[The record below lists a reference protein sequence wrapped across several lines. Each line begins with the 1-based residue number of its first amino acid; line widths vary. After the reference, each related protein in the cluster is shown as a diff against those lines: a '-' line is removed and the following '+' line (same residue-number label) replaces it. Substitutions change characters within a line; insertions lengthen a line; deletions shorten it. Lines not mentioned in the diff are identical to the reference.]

1 MNVVLT
7 VIEIL
12 LYNLALLVLLIVLIL
27 ALILF
32 FMIKHK
38 RNIDETRNFIKELF
52 DRILTWNERWIPD
65 GLDKWEEEISQDG
78 GCQKVSFRD
87 FLKSCGFSFILS
99 DKYSAYWGDLQSV
112 ELKGVKVETENYS
125 FSVKKLIHKDR
136 QLTLM
141 CKIEGSHDQKPPRI
155 NKNGG
160 KIKIYGRELNV
171 EIFPLEDEDT
181 THIISVNQPLGN
193 NEISY
198 GTEISIICK
207 LNKNDSIDNIIEVPP
222 FEVPEVT
229 VPTQVSDVFSKSNYL
244 LFCALGGFNF
254 IALIAV
260 FMISLLLIIS
270 WKVLPF
276 VIVTSVIFILLS
288 VKLNMK
294 LFGVI
299 YNSLRS

>member
-1 MNVVLT
+1 
-7 VIEIL
+7 
-12 LYNLALLVLLIVLIL
+12 
-27 ALILF
+27 
-32 FMIKHK
+32 MIKHR
-38 RNIDETRNFIKELF
+38 RNIEETLNFIKELY
-52 DRILTWNERWIPD
+52 DRILTWNERWIPE
-65 GLDKWEEEISQDG
+65 GLEKWEEEISRDE

-99 DKYSAYWGDLQSV
+99 DKYSSYWGDLQSV
-112 ELKGVKVETENYS
+112 ELEGVKVETENYS

-155 NKNGG
+155 NKTGAS
-160 KIKIYGRELNV
+160 IKIYGRKLNA
-171 EIFPLEDEDT
+171 EILPLEDEDI
-181 THIISVNQPLGN
+181 THIISVKQPLGN

-198 GTEISIICK
+198 GTEISIVCM
-207 LNKNDSIDNIIEVPP
+207 LNKKESKDNVIEVPP
-222 FEVPEVT
+222 FEIPEAT

-244 LFCALGGFNF
+244 FFCALGGFNF
-254 IALIAV
+254 LAFIAIFLV
-260 FMISLLLIIS
+260 SLLLIIS

-276 VIVTSVIFILLS
+276 VIVTSIIFIFLS

-294 LFGVI
+294 LFGII